1 MSTPNGKSDM
11 KDQQLSCYRVWV
23 RSKSAQ
29 KKSDKRS
36 HGLLGQYLLG
46 GRK

>member
-23 RSKSAQ
+23 RSKPAH
-29 KKSDKRS
+29 KKSEKRN
-36 HGLLGQYLLG
+36 HGLLGHYLLG
-46 GRK
+46 VKK